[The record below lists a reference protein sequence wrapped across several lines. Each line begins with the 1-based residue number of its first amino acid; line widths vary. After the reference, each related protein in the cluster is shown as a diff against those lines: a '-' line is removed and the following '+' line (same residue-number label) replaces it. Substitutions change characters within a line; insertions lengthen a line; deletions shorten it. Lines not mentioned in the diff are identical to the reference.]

1 MMGPDKHETQPGR
14 YLTGQVI
21 AAYRSRERFQTVP
34 YEDCLPERQV
44 KGPREPRERDFA
56 DSTCIWVFL
65 SSLKNNHF
73 FSNQLNDSF
82 NESTRKC

>member
-34 YEDCLPERQV
+34 YEGLP
-44 KGPREPRERDFA
+44 A
-56 DSTCIWVFL
+56 
-65 SSLKNNHF
+65 
-73 FSNQLNDSF
+73 
-82 NESTRKC
+82 